1 MMIPKIS
8 TKFDMNVKGS
18 ATGFVKSLKK
28 SPYIDPDHKNYDFID
43 LDKKKKTRATIP

>member
-28 SPYIDPDHKNYDFID
+28 SPYIAPDLKNDDVIA
-43 LDKKKKTRATIP
+43 LDKK